1 MNIPTDRPPEAASG
15 ADEAAVTELLHED
28 TAAGPNDPSNGN
40 GADRQEALEMRELKA
55 LLEALLFVSPE
66 PVSVDRLVAVLG
78 EVTKAEVGEALGLLR
93 EDFDREGHGLQVVEI
108 AGGFQ
113 LRTRP
118 DYGPWIKRLER
129 AKASPKLSRSA
140 LETLAIIA
148 YKQPIVRSEIEH
160 IRGVETSGVL
170 RTLLERKLVRL
181 VGRKDVPGRPI
192 LYGTTK
198 YFLQHF
204 GLRDLAE
211 LPPLR
216 EFKDLGES
224 EQPFLPVGDDDVVL
238 STEGIT
244 AQEPSEA
251 AAWSAADD
259 PVARLGS
266 HEPAKRP

>member
-1 MNIPTDRPPEAASG
+1 MNMPTNQLPNDGSD
-15 ADEAAVTELLHED
+15 ADTATVTELLYEE
-28 TAAGPNDPSNGN
+28 TAADPSDPSHGN
-40 GADRQEALEMRELKA
+40 GVDRQATLEMRELKA

-66 PVSVDRLVAVLG
+66 PVSVDRLVTVLG

-140 LETLAIIA
+140 LETLSIIA
-148 YKQPIVRSEIEH
+148 YKQPIVRSEIEQ

-204 GLRDLAE
+204 GLRELSE

-216 EFKDLGES
+216 EFKELGEPD
-224 EQPFLPVGDDDVVL
+224 QPFLPVGDDDVAVG
-238 STEGIT
+238 TEGIT
-244 AQEPSEA
+244 AQEAPEA
-251 AAWSAADD
+251 EVWSASGD
-259 PVARLGS
+259 PVAQRGPLES
-266 HEPAKRP
+266 A